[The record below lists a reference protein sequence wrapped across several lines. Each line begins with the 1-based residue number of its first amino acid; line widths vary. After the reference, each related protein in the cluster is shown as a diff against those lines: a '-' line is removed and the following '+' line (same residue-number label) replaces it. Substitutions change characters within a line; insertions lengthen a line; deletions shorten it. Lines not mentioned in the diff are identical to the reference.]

1 MKRIILAS
9 LITAAFSPLAIAQS
23 SVQLQGS
30 LDAALES
37 LNKDAHDG
45 QSSDLQINDG
55 IWGGSRVIID
65 GTEELGTG
73 TKAIFALEFRAR
85 TDDGMQSDPDAFYNE
100 AWVGLE
106 GGYGVLKLGKQDVA
120 IKPVLDIGDLT
131 GQSFYYNND
140 ELAGVMGSSSNT
152 IRYESPALAGI
163 MLSGSYT
170 AGESEPAAGAAA
182 GDFHKQNDT
191 YSFSGTGDWGI
202 VSIGLGYQSIDGGGI
217 DNLKSTDQLLASL
230 GTQLGRFG
238 AGFTYAESRIKY
250 EDGAASD
257 KTKGYFG
264 SLSYAVSD
272 NGTAYLTYRRDDPDG
287 EENTESGVGLAYTH
301 GLSKRT
307 YLYGAVGIGKEQ
319 VAGADDLKPR
329 RVALGVR
336 HFF

>member
-1 MKRIILAS
+1 MKRIILAC
-9 LITAAFSPLAIAQS
+9 LISSALPSLAIAQS

-30 LDAALES
+30 IDAALES
-37 LNKDAHDG
+37 LNDDANDG
-45 QSSDLQINDG
+45 QGSDLQLNDG

-73 TKAIFALEFRAR
+73 TKGIFFLEARAR
-85 TDDGMQSDPDAFYNE
+85 ADNGMQSDPDAFYNE
-100 AWVGLE
+100 AWVGLD
-106 GGYGVLKLGKQDVA
+106 GAYGVLKLGKQDVA
-120 IKPVLDIGDLT
+120 IKPVLDVGDLT

-163 MLSGSYT
+163 TLSGSYT
-170 AGESEPAAGAAA
+170 AGESEAPAGATAS
-182 GDFHKQNDT
+182 DYNKQNDT

-202 VSIGLGYQSIDGGGI
+202 FSIGLGYQSIDGAGI

-250 EDGAASD
+250 EDGASSN

-264 SLSYAVSD
+264 SLSFAVSD
-272 NGTAYLTYRRDDPDG
+272 SGTAYLTYRQDDPEG
-287 EENTESGVGLAYTH
+287 EDNTESGVGLAYTH

-307 YLYGAVGIGKEQ
+307 YLYGAVGIGKQQ
-319 VAGADDLKPR
+319 VADADDVKPR